1 MTMDVW
7 TTDREKTFV
16 MDLKPTRSL
25 SKLEVLIAYRKT
37 LDLREDFGIVNKYD
51 IIEFT
56 DNEIRRLS

>member
-7 TTDREKTFV
+7 TTDREKTFI
-16 MDLKPTRSL
+16 LEIRPTRSL
-25 SKLEVLIAYRKT
+25 SKLEVLQAYRKT
-37 LDLREDFGIVNKYD
+37 LDIREDFGIVNKYE